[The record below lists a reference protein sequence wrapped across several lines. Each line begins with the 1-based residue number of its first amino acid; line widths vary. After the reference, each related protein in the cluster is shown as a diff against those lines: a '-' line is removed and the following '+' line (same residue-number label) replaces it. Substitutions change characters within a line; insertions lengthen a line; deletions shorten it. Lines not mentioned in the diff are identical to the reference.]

1 MMMFTRLKHRPIET
15 ILLFVTFN
23 LVAVILI
30 GIKSIRISPEI
41 VGFSI
46 AAALAATIAIIRIA
60 TKFSEPLARLARQ
73 ANDAD
78 ASVTELDIADQQRQD
93 DLGHVARA
101 ITRMKG
107 ELRARGSEQTASVA
121 RLEESMRRLSNGDL
135 NCLLY
140 VSFPQHL
147 EGLRAHLNR
156 LVSML
161 NVNLSAVHGSIA
173 NLREQARSS
182 QADLAVIAERL
193 RGALPTAHKA
203 TGAIDV
209 LYRSARLR
217 NDDAV
222 LVNNRLKSIEGSDI
236 RLKEK
241 AEAIIA
247 SNDATS
253 LSLDE
258 LARIGHSIGS
268 LAIKAEQLSVSLQD
282 RSGSAPGDK
291 APTAP
296 DTLEAERLCREL
308 ANECMQ
314 AARAFLTQC
323 RAAESNLSDGTR
335 AARGLALEAS
345 HMGSTIQALADPAE
359 RMARNSE
366 LELQRISLAHL
377 AANETEAVLERSR
390 EIVEATEGAMIRMM
404 GEASSMETRLSVFT
418 PSAPDQSGR
427 PSAGAKPNLRCVT

>member
-30 GIKSIRISPEI
+30 AVKALRISPEI

-46 AAALAATIAIIRIA
+46 AAALAATFAIIRIA
-60 TKFSEPLARLARQ
+60 TKIGEPMIRLARQ
-73 ANDAD
+73 ANDTD
-78 ASVTELDIADQQRQD
+78 ATVTELDIADQQRQD
-93 DLGHVARA
+93 DIGAIARG
-101 ITRMKG
+101 ITQMKG
-107 ELRARGSEQTASVA
+107 DLRARGTEQTASVA

-135 NCLLY
+135 NCVLY
-140 VSFPQHL
+140 VGFPQHL
-147 EGLRAHLNR
+147 EGLRAHFNR

-161 NVNLSAVHGSIA
+161 SVNLSAVHGSIA

-182 QADLAVIAERL
+182 QADLAVIGERL

-217 NDDAV
+217 NDDAM
-222 LVNNRLKSIEGSDI
+222 LVNNRLKSIDGSDS

-241 AEAIIA
+241 AEAIVA
-247 SNDATS
+247 SQEATS
-253 LSLDE
+253 QSLDE

-268 LAIKAEQLSVSLQD
+268 LAIKAEQLSVGLQA
-282 RSGSAPGDK
+282 RSA
-291 APTAP
+291 AP
-296 DTLEAERLCREL
+296 DGANAAETERLCREL
-308 ANECMQ
+308 ADECMQ
-314 AARAFLTQC
+314 AARAFLTQY
-323 RAAESNLSDGTR
+323 RAAEANLAEGTR
-335 AARGLALEAS
+335 AARGLTLEATNL
-345 HMGSTIQALADPAE
+345 GAALQTVTDPAE

-377 AANETEAVLERSR
+377 AAQETEAVLARSR
-390 EIVEATEGAMIRMM
+390 DIVEATEGAMIRVM
-404 GEASSMETRLSVFT
+404 GEASSMETRLSLFT
-418 PSAPDQSGR
+418 PKAPDQPARPASGT
-427 PSAGAKPNLRCVT
+427 KPNLRCVT